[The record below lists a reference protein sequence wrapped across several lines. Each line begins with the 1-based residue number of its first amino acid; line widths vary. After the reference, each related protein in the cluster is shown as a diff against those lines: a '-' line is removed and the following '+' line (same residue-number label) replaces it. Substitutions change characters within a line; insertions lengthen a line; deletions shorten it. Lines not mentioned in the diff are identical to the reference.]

1 MIPPHIRRTKKG
13 VITVYKNYEEL
24 PCVLTPKDIEDI
36 LGISKNSAYELCHSK
51 GFPAKKVGKLIRIS
65 KEKFIEWMN
74 NTNNSTNVD

>member
-1 MIPPHIRRTKKG
+1 
-13 VITVYKNYEEL
+13 VYKNYEEL

-65 KEKFIEWMN
+65 KEKFIELMN